1 MDLSAARYRRGCVQ
15 PRGTPEFA
23 AISAVAVRHNDISN
37 ILSTAPDRFEPI
49 YRRKPNRDIDA
60 RPWCRGFYAPCS

>member
-1 MDLSAARYRRGCVQ
+1 MHR
-15 PRGTPEFA
+15 
-23 AISAVAVRHNDISN
+23 NNISN

-60 RPWCRGFYAPCS
+60 RPWCRSF